1 MQTKERSR
9 KNDVYA
15 KEREGERDIS
25 NNNQIHNEIL
35 STPDASNSCAHKPP
49 TQFVF
54 FHPFQILD
62 SCRRRNRPLCPFV
75 DAYQR
80 EDLFGLFHVLQKKEK
95 QKSRIAGYFNLLLED
110 DNRSAL
116 TFVLFR
122 GRIETAVSIASSVSE
137 DKKKKGL
144 LKLK

>member
-1 MQTKERSR
+1 MQTNEKERSR

-15 KEREGERDIS
+15 KVREGEGDIS

-49 TQFVF
+49 TQFGF
-54 FHPFQILD
+54 FYPFQILD

-95 QKSRIAGYFNLLLED
+95 QKSRIAGYFNFLLYV

-122 GRIETAVSIASSVSE
+122 GRIEPTV
-137 DKKKKGL
+137 L
-144 LKLK
+144 LRSRTEKTTLF